1 VAITKS
7 KGKLTTT
14 QASTRKKLLSELEDA
29 QNSLQF
35 FQTSVLYTDETREPL
50 IQQVNTKIAE
60 LQQQLSK

>member
-1 VAITKS
+1 
-7 KGKLTTT
+7 
-14 QASTRKKLLSELEDA
+14 
-29 QNSLQF
+29 LQF